1 MGKGKAPA
9 ANGPSNKE
17 GVKSGIHHDFRGTEY
32 YNTIHSNNHPT
43 K

>member
-32 YNTIHSNNHPT
+32 SKVHLPKNG
-43 K
+43 